1 MRGDLKP
8 LGDTANTRS
17 VDLNTADGVSG
28 DETGERLVRIDALA
42 RRNIRYGRPLQASV
56 AVEIVRVDWLL
67 NPVHPDFLEHGQQT
81 GRGRQLPPLI
91 ALAHE
96 RDLVT
101 NRPSH
106 TTDALPIHPPI
117 GLADLHLYP
126 PPALVDQRADVPDQ
140 LFKLKVQPTAIGVIR
155 FDGVSR
161 PAEQPP

>member
-17 VDLNTADGVSG
+17 VVMNLEVGCSG
-28 DETGERLVRIDALA
+28 YETVERVVRRDALA

-81 GRGRQLPPLI
+81 GRGRQLPPLVGV
-91 ALAHE
+91 AHE

-101 NRPSH
+101 NRPSD
-106 TTDALPIHPPI
+106 TTDALRILPPI
-117 GLADLHLYP
+117 RLADLDLYP
-126 PPALVDQRADVPDQ
+126 PPALGHQRADVPHP